1 MVVLGVCWVP
11 SEVKGG
17 VKKKELFSLIDSNL
31 GDVENRKSLFLDSFV
46 GPTQKLYE
54 LQEEVEF

>member
-1 MVVLGVCWVP
+1 VCWVP